1 MQIQSEFKL
10 LFWNRDVQ
18 QTGYKYVSILFCV
31 GIGL

>member
-10 LFWNRDVQ
+10 LFWNRNVQ
-18 QTGYKYVSILFCV
+18 QTAYKYVSILSCV